1 MSKSIFLHKFEM
13 KRSRGKWNQEDID
26 WLINEFQEW
35 KKLYVKT
42 NFPNSTDEDLRRWII
57 NIPEP
62 FLRRCSLHLEK
73 SPNVIRKKLILSG
86 LIVK

>member
-13 KRSRGKWNQEDID
+13 KRSRGKWTEDDIY
-26 WLINEFQEW
+26 WLTNEFQEW

-42 NFPNSTDEDLRRWII
+42 NFPNSTDEDLKRWII

-73 SPNVIRKKLILSG
+73 SPNVIKKKLILLG
-86 LIVK
+86 LIVR